1 MRPGEPRGCT
11 PADLRHTKGVKFPSP
26 ASERVARSLLDGGP
40 ATAAELALRL
50 GHSPTVV
57 RRHLDALMA
66 DGFVQADE
74 QRPFGPVPT
83 RGRGRPARVFSLT
96 DAGSHAFDVDYD
108 DLAVTALGYLERMY
122 GEEAVRAFA
131 RERARDLVHRHRTRM
146 DQAEDGRTRLTILAE
161 GLATDGYAATT
172 VDTEAGPQLC
182 QHHCPVRHAAMRF
195 PQLCEAESEA
205 FEELLGTHVLR
216 LATIGRGDGICTTL
230 VPALMNRRTS
240 A

>member
-1 MRPGEPRGCT
+1 M
-11 PADLRHTKGVKFPSP
+11 
-26 ASERVARSLLDGGP
+26 
-40 ATAAELALRL
+40 RL

-57 RRHLDALMA
+57 RRHLDGLAA
-66 DGFVQADE
+66 QGFVQADD
-74 QRPFGPVPT
+74 QRPFGPAPT

-108 DLAVTALGYLERMY
+108 DLAVSALDYLDRTY
-122 GEEAVRAFA
+122 GDEAVRAFA
-131 RERARDLVHRHRTRM
+131 RERAQGLVARHRDRVARET
-146 DQAEDGRTRLTILAE
+146 DDAGRLTALAD
-161 GLATDGYAATT
+161 GLAAEGYAATT
-172 VDTEAGPQLC
+172 LRTDAGPQLC

-216 LATIGRGDGICTTL
+216 LATIGRGDGVCTTL

>member
-1 MRPGEPRGCT
+1 
-11 PADLRHTKGVKFPSP
+11 VKFPSP
-26 ASERVARSLLDGGP
+26 AAERVARALLDGGP
-40 ATAAELALRL
+40 ATAAELAMRL

-57 RRHLDALMA
+57 RRHLDALIA
-66 DGFVQADE
+66 EGVVQADD
-74 QRPFGPVPT
+74 QRPFGPAPT
-83 RGRGRPARVFSLT
+83 PRRGRPARVFSLT

-108 DLAVTALGYLERMY
+108 DLAVSALDYIARTY
-122 GEEAVRAFA
+122 GEEAVMAFA
-131 RERARDLVHRHRTRM
+131 RERAHDLVARHR
-146 DQAEDGRTRLTILAE
+146 DGVSQARDDVARLSALAS

-182 QHHCPVRHAAMRF
+182 QHHCPVRHAAVRF
-195 PQLCEAESEA
+195 PQLCEAETEA

-216 LATIGRGDGICTTL
+216 LATLGRGDGVCTTL